1 MFDFLETIVNEL
13 KSYFVTEKISYEIT
27 GECKKCGKCCN
38 YMYSF
43 DTYTEKEFKIMQF
56 LFPAYRRFYIKGK
69 DENGNLIFACKYVTE
84 EGLCSVY
91 DKRLKMCRRYPVK
104 RIYRPMKLH
113 EGCGYKVEE
122 KRFEDYLKKG
132 KDEDGNF
139 IFACKYVTKEGLCS
153 VYNKRLKMCRRYP
166 VKRIYR
172 PMKLHEG
179 CGYKVEEK
187 KFEDY
192 LKKGKE

>member
-1 MFDFLETIVNEL
+1 MFDFIETIINEL
-13 KSYFVTEKISYEIT
+13 KSYFVVENISYEIT

-56 LFPAYRRFYIKGK
+56 LFPAYKRFYI
-69 DENGNLIFACKYVTE
+69 
-84 EGLCSVY
+84 
-91 DKRLKMCRRYPVK
+91 
-104 RIYRPMKLH
+104 
-113 EGCGYKVEE
+113 
-122 KRFEDYLKKG
+122 KG

-139 IFACKYVTKEGLCS
+139 IFACKYVTGEGLCS
-153 VYNKRLKMCRRYP
+153 VYDKRLAMCRKYP

-192 LKKGKE
+192 LKKGKHND

>member
-1 MFDFLETIVNEL
+1 MFDFLKTIINEFL
-13 KSYFVTEKISYEIT
+13 SYFVPEKVSYEIT

-56 LFPAYRRFYIKGK
+56 IFPSYKRFYIKGK
-69 DENGNLIFACKYVTE
+69 DEYGNL
-84 EGLCSVY
+84 
-91 DKRLKMCRRYPVK
+91 
-104 RIYRPMKLH
+104 
-113 EGCGYKVEE
+113 
-122 KRFEDYLKKG
+122 
-132 KDEDGNF
+132 

-153 VYNKRLKMCRRYP
+153 VYDKRLKMCKRYP

-172 PMKLHEG
+172 KMSLHEG

-187 KFEDY
+187 NFKDY
-192 LKKGKE
+192 LEGKYD

>member
-1 MFDFLETIVNEL
+1 MFDFLETVINEL
-13 KSYFVTEKISYEIT
+13 KSYFVPEHISYEIT

-56 LFPAYRRFYIKGK
+56 IYPAYKRFYIKGK
-69 DENGNLIFACKYVTE
+69 DEDGNLIFACKYVTE

-91 DKRLKMCRRYPVK
+91 DKRLKMCKRYPVK

-132 KDEDGNF
+132 K
-139 IFACKYVTKEGLCS
+139 K
-153 VYNKRLKMCRRYP
+153 
-166 VKRIYR
+166 
-172 PMKLHEG
+172 
-179 CGYKVEEK
+179 
-187 KFEDY
+187 
-192 LKKGKE
+192 